1 MLLTLVPISWEMQE
15 SVPVSMDKESKK
27 KIKTESS
34 ILVVELKK
42 KKKGGEKYFISVK
55 NIYGVVLWG
64 KKFVSVTVPGTTS
77 HKCPK

>member
-1 MLLTLVPISWEMQE
+1 MQE
-15 SVPVSMDKESKK
+15 SVPVSMDKESKKK

-42 KKKGGEKYFISVK
+42 KKKKKKKKRGGEKYFISVK

-77 HKCPK
+77 HQCPK

>member
-1 MLLTLVPISWEMQE
+1 MQE

-34 ILVVELKK
+34 ILVVELKKKK